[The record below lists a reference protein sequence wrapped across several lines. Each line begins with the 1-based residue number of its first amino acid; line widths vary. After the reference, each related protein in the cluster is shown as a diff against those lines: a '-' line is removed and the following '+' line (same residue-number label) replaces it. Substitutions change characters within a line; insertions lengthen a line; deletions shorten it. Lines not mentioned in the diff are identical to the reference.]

1 MMYIERTL
9 IEEFFLGLNAASIQ
23 YVLIKNIGREL
34 PDRLKDGKDIDILI
48 HPDSGPAFVRVMQ
61 EMDFQRMPPPLG
73 VQAGWS
79 FGYKL
84 SEYQFWSKQG
94 TAQHFYIDAF
104 EKLACKSLSPKMWIP
119 IDAFVNDS
127 IWRNR
132 VFDKKNQWWCMD
144 EENLAAYLLIR
155 CVFDK
160 HIFKKEYIAEIEK
173 REALFQEETVICKL
187 QTVFFSY
194 TPRLLALV
202 REKRYHEIFSD
213 YIAFDEY

>member
-9 IEEFFLGLNAASIQ
+9 IHEFFSRLNTSGIQ
-23 YVLIKNIGREL
+23 YVLIKNIGGEL
-34 PDRLKDGKDIDILI
+34 PDRLKDGKDIDILV
-48 HPDSGPAFVRVMQ
+48 HPDSDPAFVRVMQ
-61 EMDFQRMPPPLG
+61 EMDFQRVPHPLG
-73 VQAGWS
+73 AEAGWS

-84 SEYQFWSKQG
+84 KACQFWSQQG
-94 TAQHFYIDAF
+94 TAQLFYIDAF

-119 IDAFVNDS
+119 IDTCVNDS

-132 VFDKKNQWWCMD
+132 VFDRKNQWWCMD

-160 HIFKKEYIAEIEK
+160 HTFKKEYIAEIEK
-173 REALFQEETVICKL
+173 REALFQEEAVIRKL
-187 QTVFFSY
+187 QTVFFAY

-202 REKRYHEIFSD
+202 REKRYYEIFSD
-213 YIAFDEY
+213 YLAFDEY